1 MGSTL
6 LHRSAFLKENM
17 VSQRKSPLENL
28 LNVANVLHRVFNLTS
43 RDINARLINVEMS
56 KEFDYTVDVLPF
68 FAEVKQVD
76 GAISFS
82 RYIQLFNVLV
92 NGQRQFKAD
101 FEELTSCITTHL
113 ESNQHN

>member
-1 MGSTL
+1 MSSTL

-17 VSQRKSPLENL
+17 VSQSKSPLENL
-28 LNVANVLHRVFNLTS
+28 LSVANVLNRVFNLTS
-43 RDINARLINVEMS
+43 RDITARLINVEMS
-56 KEFDYTVDVLPF
+56 KDFDYTVDVLPF

-76 GAISFS
+76 GAIPFS

-92 NGQRQFKAD
+92 RGQHQFKAD
-101 FEELTSCITTHL
+101 FEELTTCITTHL

>member
-1 MGSTL
+1 MKSTL
-6 LHRSAFLKENM
+6 LHRSEFLKENM

-28 LNVANVLHRVFNLTS
+28 LSVTNVLNRVFNLTS
-43 RDINARLINVEMS
+43 RDITARLNNVEMS

-92 NGQRQFKAD
+92 RAQHQFKAD